1 MTSISNNM
9 YANILDD
16 IVDKYNNAFHST
28 IKVKPVNIISS
39 TYINLDKMNNKEDS
53 QFKVDDHV
61 RISNIKTLFAKSNA
75 PNRSE
80 KVKSTVLWTQIISDL
95 KGEEMVQTFYSREL
109 QKTNQK
115 KIRKEG
121 LIKRKGDKL

>member
-9 YANILDD
+9 YANILND

-39 TYINLDKMNNKEDS
+39 TYINLDKMNSKEDS
-53 QFKVDDHV
+53 QFKVGDHV
-61 RISNIKTLFAKSNA
+61 RISNIKTLFAKSNV

-80 KVKSTVLWTQIISDL
+80 KVKSTVLWTQFISDL

-115 KIRKEG
+115 KIRIEE

>member
-9 YANILDD
+9 YPNILNN

-39 TYINLDKMNNKEDS
+39 TYINLDKMNSKEDS
-53 QFKVDDHV
+53 QFKVGDHV
-61 RISNIKTLFAKSNA
+61 RISNIKTLFAKSNV

-115 KIRKEG
+115 KK
-121 LIKRKGDKL
+121 KLGQKN

>member
-9 YANILDD
+9 YPNILND

-39 TYINLDKMNNKEDS
+39 TYINLDKMNSKEDS
-53 QFKVDDHV
+53 QFKVGDHV
-61 RISNIKTLFAKSNA
+61 RISNIKTLFAKSNV
-75 PNRSE
+75 PN
-80 KVKSTVLWTQIISDL
+80 LWTQIISDL

-115 KIRKEG
+115 KK
-121 LIKRKGDKL
+121 KN

>member
-9 YANILDD
+9 HANILDD

-115 KIRKEG
+115 KK
-121 LIKRKGDKL
+121 KN

>member
-9 YANILDD
+9 YANILND

-39 TYINLDKMNNKEDS
+39 TYINLDKMNSKEDS
-53 QFKVDDHV
+53 QFKVGDHV
-61 RISNIKTLFAKSNA
+61 RISNIKTLFAKSNV
-75 PNRSE
+75 PNWSE

-95 KGEEMVQTFYSREL
+95 KGEEMVQTFDSREL

-115 KIRKEG
+115 KLGK
-121 LIKRKGDKL
+121 KD